1 MPNRPKPTPRLAR
14 DVGLRLSPALSLSKD
29 DLAALRR
36 ALLTWHR
43 RHALKAPWRTSGD
56 PYQVLVAAVMAQQT
70 QISRVLLK
78 FDEFIAAFPTVEAL
92 ARART
97 ARVLRVWE
105 GMGYNLR
112 ALRLHRAAKLIVRLG
127 GFPRTAGE
135 LEQIEGIGPFTAAII
150 SSFAFREPAAAV
162 DTNVR
167 RVIARLSGDIDV
179 TLSDR
184 GVQPAA
190 DALISRRAPGRW
202 NQAIMDLGG
211 RVCVSRSPKCDV
223 CPIARWCR
231 SRPKLAKRTTRIGER
246 RAGYKPQPKFKGSR
260 RYYRGRIVQALR
272 ELAAGGSLSPRQLA
286 RRLDIRAG
294 KLSDLLA
301 ALHRDGLIHQRA
313 DGRVK
318 LP

>member
-1 MPNRPKPTPRLAR
+1 MPNRPKPVLRLAEEDER
-14 DVGLRLSPALSLSKD
+14 Q
-29 DLAALRR
+29 LRR
-36 ALLTWHR
+36 ALLAWHR

-56 PYQVLVAAVMAQQT
+56 PYHVLVAAVMAQQT

-112 ALRLHRAAKLIVRLG
+112 ALRLHRAAKLIVRRG
-127 GFPRTAGE
+127 GFPRAAGE

-167 RVIARLSGDIDV
+167 RVVARLSGDVDF

-184 GVQPAA
+184 DVQPAA
-190 DALISRRAPGRW
+190 NALISRRAPGRW

-231 SRPKLAKRTTRIGER
+231 SRPKLAKRAHKIGER
-246 RAGYKPQPKFKGSR
+246 RAGYKPQPPFAGSR

-272 ELAAGGSLSPRQLA
+272 ELPASGSLSPRQLA

-294 KLSDLLA
+294 ELSDLLA
-301 ALHRDGLIHQRA
+301 ALQRDGLVRIESN
-313 DGRVK
+313 GRVL

>member
-1 MPNRPKPTPRLAR
+1 MPDRPKPILRLAQD
-14 DVGLRLSPALSLSKD
+14 DVRQ
-29 DLAALRR
+29 LRR
-36 ALLTWHR
+36 ALLAWHR

-56 PYQVLVAAVMAQQT
+56 PYHVLVAAVMAQQT
-70 QISRVLLK
+70 QIARVLLK
-78 FDEFIAAFPTVEAL
+78 FDEFIAAFPTVEKL

-112 ALRLHRAAKLIVRLG
+112 ALRLHRAAKLIARRG
-127 GFPRTAGE
+127 GFPRTAAE

-167 RVIARLSGDIDV
+167 RVIARLSGDVEV

-184 GVQPAA
+184 AVQPGA

-211 RVCVSRSPKCDV
+211 RVCVSRAPKCDV

-231 SRPKLAKRTTRIGER
+231 SRPKLAKRDRKIGER
-246 RAGYKPQPKFKGSR
+246 RAGYKAQPKFAGSR

-272 ELAAGGSLSPRQLA
+272 ELPTRSSLSPRQLA
-286 RRLDIRAG
+286 RRLDIRARQ
-294 KLSDLLA
+294 LTELLG
-301 ALHRDGLIHQRA
+301 ALHRDGLIQRRG
-313 DGRVK
+313 DGSVS

>member
-1 MPNRPKPTPRLAR
+1 M
-14 DVGLRLSPALSLSKD
+14 RLSKSAILKLSKD
-29 DLAALRR
+29 EVAQLRR
-36 ALLTWHR
+36 ALLAWHR
-43 RHALKAPWRTSGD
+43 RHALEAPWRTSGD

-78 FDEFIAAFPTVEAL
+78 FDEFMAAFPTVEKL
-92 ARART
+92 ACART

-112 ALRLHRAAKLIVRLG
+112 ALRLHRAAKLIVRRG
-127 GFPRTAGE
+127 GFPRTADE
-135 LEQIEGIGPFTAAII
+135 LQQIEGIGPFTAAII
-150 SSFAFREPAAAV
+150 ASFGFREPAAAV

-167 RVIARLSGDIDV
+167 RVIARLSGDVDV
-179 TLSDR
+179 TVNDR
-184 GVQPAA
+184 AVQPAA

-211 RVCVSRSPKCDV
+211 RVCVSRAPKCDV

-231 SRPKLAKRTTRIGER
+231 SRPKFVKRGRATPSRNAGER
-246 RAGYKPQPKFKGSR
+246 RAGYKPQQKFVGSR

-272 ELAAGGSLSPRQLA
+272 ELAANGSLSPRQLGSQ
-286 RRLDIRAG
+286 LDIRAG
-294 KLSDLLA
+294 DLTELLA
-301 ALHRDGLIHQRA
+301 ALHRDGLIRQRV
-313 DGRVK
+313 DGTIC

>member
-1 MPNRPKPTPRLAR
+1 MAAQPN
-14 DVGLRLSPALSLSKD
+14 VELRLSKD
-29 DLAALRR
+29 DVAALRR
-36 ALLTWHR
+36 ALLAWHR

-56 PYQVLVAAVMAQQT
+56 PYHVLVAAVMAQQT

-78 FDEFIAAFPTVEAL
+78 FDEFIAAFPTVQAL

-112 ALRLHRAAKLIVRLG
+112 ALRLHRAAKLIVRRG
-127 GFPRTAGE
+127 AFPRTAGE
-135 LEQIEGIGPFTAAII
+135 LERIEGIGPFTAAII
-150 SSFAFREPAAAV
+150 SSFGFGEPAAAV

-167 RVIARLSGDIDV
+167 RVIARLSGDVDV
-179 TLSDR
+179 TVSDR
-184 GVQPAA
+184 AVQPAA
-190 DALISRRAPGRW
+190 NALISHRAPGRW

-231 SRPKLAKRTTRIGER
+231 SRPKFAKRTRKIGER
-246 RAGYKPQPKFKGSR
+246 RAANKPQPPFAGSR

-272 ELAAGGSLSPRQLA
+272 EVPASGSLSPRQLA
-286 RRLDIRAG
+286 RRLDIRPTE
-294 KLSDLLA
+294 LTELLA
-301 ALHRDGLIHQRA
+301 ALNRDGLLRI
-313 DGRVK
+313 DSNGRVL

>member
-1 MPNRPKPTPRLAR
+1 MATAP
-14 DVGLRLSPALSLSKD
+14 DVNLHLSKSASLRLSKVDVAQ
-29 DLAALRR
+29 LRR
-36 ALLTWHR
+36 ALLAWHR

-70 QISRVLLK
+70 QISRVLIK
-78 FDEFIAAFPTVEAL
+78 FDEFIGAFPTVEKL

-112 ALRLHRAAKLIVRLG
+112 ALRLHRAAKLIVRRG
-127 GFPRTAGE
+127 GFPRTAEE

-150 SSFAFREPAAAV
+150 ASFGFREPAAAV

-167 RVIARLSGDIDV
+167 RVIARLAGDVDV
-179 TLSDR
+179 TLTDR
-184 GVQPAA
+184 AVQPAA

-211 RVCVSRSPKCDV
+211 RVCVSRTPKCDI

-231 SRPKLAKRTTRIGER
+231 SRPKLAKRVRKVGER
-246 RAGYKPQPKFKGSR
+246 RAGYKTQPPFAGSR

-272 ELAAGGSLSPRQLA
+272 ELPPSGSLSPRQLS
-286 RRLDIRAG
+286 RQLDLRAAEVTE
-294 KLSDLLA
+294 LLA
-301 ALHRDGLIHQRA
+301 ALRNDGLVSQGT
-313 DGRVK
+313 DGRVR
-318 LP
+318 LG

>member
-1 MPNRPKPTPRLAR
+1 MATAPDANLHLAKSAT
-14 DVGLRLSPALSLSKD
+14 LNLSKGD
-29 DLAALRR
+29 VAELRR
-36 ALLTWHR
+36 ALLAWHR

-78 FDEFIAAFPTVEAL
+78 FDEFIAAFPTVEKL

-112 ALRLHRAAKLIVRLG
+112 ALRLHRAAKLIVRRG
-127 GFPRTAGE
+127 SFPRTAEE
-135 LEQIEGIGPFTAAII
+135 LEQIEGICPFTAAII
-150 SSFAFREPAAAV
+150 ASFGFRQPAAAV

-167 RVIARLSGDIDV
+167 RVIARLSGDVDV
-179 TLSDR
+179 TLTDR
-184 GVQPAA
+184 AVQPAA

-211 RVCVSRSPKCDV
+211 RVCVSRTPKCDI

-231 SRPKLAKRTTRIGER
+231 SRPKLAKRTKKVRDV
-246 RAGYKPQPKFKGSR
+246 RAGYKAQPPFAVSR

-272 ELAAGGSLSPRQLA
+272 ELPARGSLSSRQLS
-286 RRLDIRAG
+286 RQLDLRAG
-294 KLSDLLA
+294 DVTELLA
-301 ALHRDGLIHQRA
+301 ALQRDGLIRRRE
-313 DGRVK
+313 DGRVR
-318 LP
+318 LG

>member
-1 MPNRPKPTPRLAR
+1 MAAQPNVNLRLA
-14 DVGLRLSPALSLSKD
+14 KD
-29 DLAALRR
+29 DVAALRR
-36 ALLTWHR
+36 ALLAWHR
-43 RHALKAPWRTSGD
+43 RHALTAPWRTSGD
-56 PYQVLVAAVMAQQT
+56 AYHVLVAAVMAQQT
-70 QISRVLLK
+70 QMSRVLLK

-112 ALRLHRAAKLIVRLG
+112 ALRLHRAAKLIVQRG
-127 GFPRTAGE
+127 NFPRTARE

-167 RVIARLSGDIDV
+167 RVIARLSGDVDV

-184 GVQPAA
+184 AVQPAA
-190 DALISRRAPGRW
+190 NALISRRAPGRW

-211 RVCVSRSPKCDV
+211 RVCVSRTPKCDV

-231 SRPKLAKRTTRIGER
+231 SRPKLAKRGRKIGER
-246 RAGYKPQPKFKGSR
+246 RAGYKPQPPFAGSR

-272 ELAAGGSLSPRQLA
+272 ELPASGSLSPRRLA

-294 KLSDLLA
+294 ELTELLA
-301 ALHRDGLIHQRA
+301 ALHRDGLIRRRP
-313 DGRVK
+313 DGSVK